1 MELLPHARFANLY
14 GPTETN
20 VCTWQD
26 VAAPPDAEVPIG
38 QPIAGVDV
46 VAVGDDGA
54 PVAPGETGELCVHGP
69 TVMRGYWGDPERSAQ
84 VLAPL
89 PAAGFGADP
98 VYRTG
103 DLVRQA
109 PDGAYLFLGRRDS
122 QVKRRGYRI
131 ELGEIERALESHDAV
146 LECAARA
153 EPDELAGTR
162 ITAYV
167 VVREEVDEADLVAAC
182 LERIPRYAVPD
193 AFAFRAELP
202 KTSTGKIDRRALV
215 GS

>member
-1 MELLPHARFANLY
+1 
-14 GPTETN
+14 
-20 VCTWQD
+20 
-26 VAAPPDAEVPIG
+26 
-38 QPIAGVDV
+38 
-46 VAVGDDGA
+46 
-54 PVAPGETGELCVHGP
+54 VHGP
-69 TVMRGYWGDPERSAQ
+69 TVMQGYWGDAERSER

-89 PAAGFGADP
+89 PAAGFGQDP

-103 DLVRQA
+103 DLVRERS
-109 PDGAYLFLGRRDS
+109 DGALLFLGRRDA

-131 ELGEIERALESHDAV
+131 ELGEIERALEAHDAV

-167 VVREEVDEADLVAAC
+167 VVREEVDEADLLAAC

-193 AFAFRAELP
+193 AFAFMGALP
-202 KTSTGKIDRRALV
+202 KTSTGKIDRQALV